1 MPDINPLLADFAAKE
16 WSDIPVAVPIGY
28 CGSMAAINFEL
39 LDLRALIAVSDMR
52 SFHRAAEQLALSQPA
67 LSRRIQKLEQ
77 AVGAPLLERS
87 SRNVRLTPAG
97 QQVLPLL
104 RRMVEEIDGSLVG
117 SMASGEQGAGRIT
130 VASVPSAAVRFM
142 PEVLK
147 RFAEEYRNVRVRI
160 LDLSANECAEAVRTG
175 DAEFGLSLP
184 VASDADLSFEPLID
198 DPYGLICRR
207 DHPLA
212 EIDQL
217 GWADLAGHRLVTVH
231 RASGNRTTL
240 EAGLAA
246 QGIHLQWFYEVT
258 RLTSALALVDAG
270 LGPSVLPR
278 LACEGPDARD
288 LVWKPLLDP
297 TIVRTI
303 GLLRRPAA
311 PISPAA
317 ARLVALITQA
327 WREAAAAPA

>member
-1 MPDINPLLADFAAKE
+1 
-16 WSDIPVAVPIGY
+16 
-28 CGSMAAINFEL
+28 MAAINFEL
-39 LDLRALIAVSDMR
+39 LDLRALIAVSEMR
-52 SFHRAAEQLALSQPA
+52 SFNRAAEQLMLSQPA

-77 AVGAPLLERS
+77 VVGAPLLERS
-87 SRNVRLTPAG
+87 SRSVRLTSAG

-117 SMASGEQGAGRIT
+117 SMALGERSAGRIT
-130 VASVPSAAVRFM
+130 LASIPSATVRFL
-142 PEVLK
+142 PDVL
-147 RFAEEYRNVRVRI
+147 RQFGDEYRRVRVRI
-160 LDLSANECAEAVRTG
+160 LDLSASDCAEAVRTG
-175 DAEFGLSLP
+175 DAEFGISLP

-212 EIDQL
+212 AI
-217 GWADLAGHRLVTVH
+217 GMPTWKDLEEYRMVTVH

-246 QGIHLQWFYEVT
+246 EGINLQWFYEVT

-270 LGPSVLPR
+270 IGPSVLPR

-288 LVWKPLLDP
+288 LVWRPLDGP
-297 TIVRTI
+297 SIVRTI
-303 GLLRRPAA
+303 GLLRRPNA

-317 ARLVALITQA
+317 ARLVTLLSAA
-327 WREAAAAPA
+327 WRQAAAG

>member
-1 MPDINPLLADFAAKE
+1 MAMRIL
-16 WSDIPVAVPIGY
+16 SVQAVFRY
-28 CGSMAAINFEL
+28 RRAMALINFEL
-39 LDLRALIAVSDMR
+39 LDLRALVAVSEMR

-104 RRMVEEIDGSLVG
+104 RRMIEEIDGSLVG

-130 VASVPSAAVRFM
+130 VASVPSATVRFM
-142 PEVLK
+142 PEVLR
-147 RFAEEYRNVRVRI
+147 RFGEEYRRVRVRI

-184 VASDADLSFEPLID
+184 IASDADLSYEPLID

-212 EIDQL
+212 AVENPA
-217 GWADLAGHRLVTVH
+217 WADLQGHRLVTVH

-246 QGIHLQWFYEVT
+246 EGIHLEWFYEVT
-258 RLTSALALVDAG
+258 RLTSALALVEAG
-270 LGPSVLPR
+270 LGPSVLPK

-288 LVWKPLLDP
+288 LVWRPLREP

-317 ARLVALITQA
+317 ARLVALLTEA
-327 WREAAAAPA
+327 WREAAPA

>member
-1 MPDINPLLADFAAKE
+1 
-16 WSDIPVAVPIGY
+16 
-28 CGSMAAINFEL
+28 MAAINFEL
-39 LDLRALIAVSDMR
+39 LDIRALIAVSDMR
-52 SFHRAAEQLALSQPA
+52 SFHRAAEQLVLSQPA

-77 AVGAPLLERS
+77 AVGTPLLERS
-87 SRNVRLTPAG
+87 SRSVRLTSAG

-117 SMASGEQGAGRIT
+117 TMASGERGAGRIT
-130 VASVPSAAVRFM
+130 VASVPSATVRFM
-142 PEVLK
+142 PEVL
-147 RFAEEYRNVRVRI
+147 RRLGEEYRNIRVRI
-160 LDLSANECAEAVRTG
+160 LDLSASECAEAVRTG

-184 VASDADLSFEPLID
+184 VATDADLSYEPLID
-198 DPYGLICRR
+198 DPYGLICRH

-212 EIDQL
+212 ALEAPR
-217 GWADLAGHRLVTVH
+217 WVDLENYRLVTVH

-246 QGIHLQWFYEVT
+246 EGINLQWFYEVT

-288 LVWKPLLDP
+288 LVWKPLCDP

-317 ARLVALITQA
+317 ARLVALLSEA
-327 WREAAAAPA
+327 WREG

>member
-1 MPDINPLLADFAAKE
+1 
-16 WSDIPVAVPIGY
+16 
-28 CGSMAAINFEL
+28 MAAINFEL
-39 LDLRALIAVSDMR
+39 LDIRALIAVSDMR
-52 SFHRAAEQLALSQPA
+52 SFHRAAEQLVLSQPA

-77 AVGAPLLERS
+77 AVGTPLLERS
-87 SRNVRLTPAG
+87 SRSVRLTSAG

-117 SMASGEQGAGRIT
+117 SMASGERGAGRIT
-130 VASVPSAAVRFM
+130 VASVPSATVRFM
-142 PEVLK
+142 PEVL
-147 RFAEEYRNVRVRI
+147 RRLGEEYRNIRVRI
-160 LDLSANECAEAVRTG
+160 LDLSASECAEAVRTG

-184 VASDADLSFEPLID
+184 VATDADLSYEPLID
-198 DPYGLICRR
+198 DPYGLICRH

-212 EIDQL
+212 GLEAPR
-217 GWADLAGHRLVTVH
+217 WADLEGYRLVTVH

-246 QGIHLQWFYEVT
+246 EGINLQWFYEVT

-288 LVWKPLLDP
+288 LVWKPLCDP
-297 TIVRTI
+297 IIVRTI

-317 ARLVALITQA
+317 ARLVALLSEA
-327 WREAAAAPA
+327 WRGR

>member
-1 MPDINPLLADFAAKE
+1 
-16 WSDIPVAVPIGY
+16 
-28 CGSMAAINFEL
+28 MALINFEL
-39 LDLRALIAVSDMR
+39 LDLRALIAVSEMR

-67 LSRRIQKLEQ
+67 LSRRIQKLEY
-77 AVGAPLLERS
+77 AVGSPLLERS

-130 VASVPSAAVRFM
+130 VASVPSAVVRFM
-142 PEVLK
+142 PNVLK
-147 RFAEEYRNVRVRI
+147 QFSEEYRKVRVRI
-160 LDLSANECAEAVRTG
+160 LDLSANDCAEAVRTG

-184 VASDADLSFEPLID
+184 IASDADLSFEPLFD

-212 EIDQL
+212 TIDQPS
-217 GWADLAGHRLVTVH
+217 WADLKGHRFVTVH
-231 RASGNRTTL
+231 RTSSNRTTL

-246 QGIHLQWFYEVT
+246 GGIHLEWFYEVT

-270 LGPSVLPR
+270 LGPSILPQ
-278 LACEGPDARD
+278 LACEGPDARN
-288 LVWKPLLDP
+288 LVWKPLTDP
-297 TIVRTI
+297 QIVRTI

-317 ARLVALITQA
+317 ARLVTLLTEA
-327 WREAAAAPA
+327 WRQTTARSE